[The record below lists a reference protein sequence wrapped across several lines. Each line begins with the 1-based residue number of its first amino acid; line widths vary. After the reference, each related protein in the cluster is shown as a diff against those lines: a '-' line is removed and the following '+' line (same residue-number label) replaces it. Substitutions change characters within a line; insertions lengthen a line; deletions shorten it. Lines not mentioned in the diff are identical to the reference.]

1 MDSAIVVRGPEGC
14 TDQQFSYSFCMT
26 FGVYDRGK
34 ESGSFVMV
42 FFEKESVGKQLIMDV
57 YVFYLVWQRKQLKDF
72 Q

>member
-1 MDSAIVVRGPEGC
+1 
-14 TDQQFSYSFCMT
+14 
-26 FGVYDRGK
+26 
-34 ESGSFVMV
+34 MV